1 MKGLTDGM
9 FIACRSDAYKKLIEQ
24 KPSIKMSIL
33 LQEAKAE
40 LGLDVW
46 GDPESEPG
54 VDVLLILSV

>member
-40 LGLDVW
+40 LGLDV
-46 GDPESEPG
+46 
-54 VDVLLILSV
+54 